1 VSQKSGIAV
10 PLLLALGCI
19 VSVANASPQAANPYL
34 AFLPQ
39 GIEPDY
45 SAWQQKLSQQSS
57 VRTAAKAHSLSA
69 YSAPLSVKASGS
81 NTNLANAQPLTGF
94 GTGSDESNQL
104 VIEGT
109 LGSADSGSEVTEK
122 VVNGADF
129 EDDGSIDL
137 AHVFTELSTRLSY
150 RITAAIG
157 DGPNGSAGSGTGD
170 FDYFRFDNLNAGDY
184 LDLQIQAYQLDET
197 NELDSYLVVLDQD
210 GNLIAEN
217 DDSVSYDSA
226 IKVRIPADGAYYVV
240 VMSYGNYPTDIES
253 SDSGEGYMSEGDYEL
268 LVSLSAD
275 AVQSAATHYF
285 STPLRAGDVLEV
297 AGAGAGLSQV
307 SLRMSDDS
315 LLMYSPF
322 NLAFVL
328 PALSPVGVLAGNM
341 SLVYVIPEDGTYE
354 LVAGGE
360 GGLYYNL
367 SALVHR
373 PALELADEGTEQII
387 FVDFNGATL
396 NTVELFDGDIESAHL
411 SPLSAFMTNFGLNAS
426 DEDALIDGIMAVI
439 KQQLTTDPASRS
451 NNANTHV
458 TLKNSRDDADPFGEA
473 NVARIVIGGTI
484 DEFGIETI
492 GLSQSIDPGN
502 FVHNETAVVLLDLLS
517 AEPEDPN
524 SLNGYE
530 VQDANGVNARLEL
543 VARVVGSIAS
553 HEAGHFLSSF
563 HTDQYNNTVNLMDQ
577 GGNLEELMGLDDNGV
592 YVAGTGNLPGFEVDT
607 YVVNEGL
614 SGSEDTLNAL
624 AFGLSVS
631 GSSGTDSGTGSS
643 GSTDSSGSLAS
654 NGNGSGGGSLLL
666 LPLVGLLL
674 LRRR

>member
-1 VSQKSGIAV
+1 VSQQSGIAV

-19 VSVANASPQAANPYL
+19 VSVADATPRAANPYL

-81 NTNLANAQPLTGF
+81 NTSLANAQPLTGF

-104 VIEGT
+104 VIEGA
-109 LGSADSGSEVTEK
+109 LGSASSGVEVTER

-129 EDDGSIDL
+129 EDDGSIGL
-137 AHVFTELSTRLSY
+137 AHVFTDLSVSLSY

-157 DGPNGSAGSGTGD
+157 DGPNGSAGSGSGD

-184 LDLQIQAYQLDET
+184 LDLQIQAYQLDEA

-217 DDSVSYDSA
+217 DDASDIFDSA
-226 IKVRIPADGAYYVV
+226 LNVRIPADGAYYVV
-240 VMSYGNYPTDIES
+240 VMSYDNYPVDIES
-253 SDSGEGYMSEGDYEL
+253 SDSGEGYWTEGEYEL

-275 AVQSAATHYF
+275 AVQSAAAHYF

-297 AGAGAGLSQV
+297 AGTGAGLDQV
-307 SLRMSDDS
+307 SLRSSDDS

-328 PALSPVGVLAGNM
+328 PALSPVGVLAGDM
-341 SLVYVIPEDGTYE
+341 SLAYVIPEDGTYE
-354 LVAGGE
+354 LVVGGE
-360 GGLYYNL
+360 GGSRYSL

-396 NTVELFDGDIESAHL
+396 NTVELFDGDIESASL
-411 SPLSAFMTNFGLNAS
+411 SPLSAFMTDFGLSAS

-439 KQQLTTDPASRS
+439 KQQLATDPANRS
-451 NNANTHV
+451 HNANTRV

-517 AEPEDPN
+517 AEPEDLN

-530 VQDANGVNARLEL
+530 VQDANGVNARLEF

-563 HTDQYNNTVNLMDQ
+563 HTDQFNDTVNLMDQ

-592 YVAGTGNLPGFEVDT
+592 YIAGTGNLPGFEVDT
-607 YVVNEGL
+607 YVDNEGFVGL
-614 SGSEDTLNAL
+614 EDTLNAL

-631 GSSGTDSGTGSS
+631 GSTSTDSGSS

-654 NGNGSGGGSLLL
+654 NGNGSSGGSLLL

>member
-1 VSQKSGIAV
+1 M
-10 PLLLALGCI
+10 PLLVALGFM

-39 GIEPDY
+39 GVKPDY

-81 NTNLANAQPLTGF
+81 NTSLANAQPLTGF

-104 VIEGT
+104 VIEGV
-109 LGSADSGSEVTEK
+109 LGRASSGVEVTER

-129 EDDGSIDL
+129 EDDGSIGL
-137 AHVFTELSTRLSY
+137 AHVFTDLSVSLSY
-150 RITAAIG
+150 RIAAAIG
-157 DGPNGSAGSGTGD
+157 DGPNGSTGSGSGD

-184 LDLQIQAYQLDET
+184 LDVQIQAYQLDEA
-197 NELDSYLVVLDQD
+197 NELDSYLAVLDQD
-210 GNLIAEN
+210 GFLIAEN
-217 DDSVSYDSA
+217 DDASGIGDSA
-226 IKVRIPADGAYYVV
+226 LNVRIPDDGAYYVV
-240 VMSYGNYPTDIES
+240 VMSYDNYPTDIES
-253 SDSGEGYMSEGDYEL
+253 SDSGEGYNTEGDYEL
-268 LVSLSAD
+268 LVSLSAG
-275 AVQSAATHYF
+275 AVQSAAAHYF

-297 AGAGAGLSQV
+297 AGTGAGLDQV
-307 SLRMSDDS
+307 SLRSSDDS

-328 PALSPVGVLAGNM
+328 PARSPVGVLAGDM
-341 SLVYVIPEDGTYE
+341 SLAYVIPEDGTYE
-354 LVAGGE
+354 LVVGGE
-360 GGLYYNL
+360 GGSRYSL

-396 NTVELFDGDIESAHL
+396 NTVELFDGDIESASL
-411 SPLSAFMTNFGLNAS
+411 SPLSAFMTDFGLSAS

-439 KQQLTTDPASRS
+439 KQQLATDPASRS
-451 NNANTHV
+451 NNANTRV

-484 DEFGIETI
+484 DELGIGTI

-517 AEPEDPN
+517 AGSDEPD
-524 SLNGYE
+524 SLNRYE
-530 VQDANGVNARLEL
+530 VQNVNGVNARLEL

-563 HTDQYNNTVNLMDQ
+563 HTDQFNDTVNLMDQ

-607 YVVNEGL
+607 YVVNEGFVGL
-614 SGSEDTLNAL
+614 EDTLNAL

-631 GSSGTDSGTGSS
+631 GSSGTDSGTDSGTGSS

-654 NGNGSGGGSLLL
+654 SGNGSGGGSLLL
-666 LPLVGLLL
+666 LPLIGLLL